1 MINEAKK
8 SSREREIG
16 FSKKDKCH
24 KYDIMS
30 VLALALTLTHFDI
43 TVNKTSCFR
52 SKITKKNT

>member
-24 KYDIMS
+24 KYNIMS

-43 TVNKTSCFR
+43 AVNKTSCFR
-52 SKITKKNT
+52 SKITI